1 MTWLISGV
9 VLWSIV
15 HFAPSVARGFRQS
28 LIDRLGEGPY
38 KGVFTLLIVASL
50 VLIVLGWRS
59 TPEEYIYSLPAWS
72 RTAGLLLMVVSF
84 ILFGAAQY
92 KSAIKRAIRHP
103 MLTAV
108 IVWSIS
114 HLLTNGT
121 TRALVLFGGLGIW
134 ALLEIILIN
143 SREGAYTKPEA
154 PGMKTEIRGLIVS
167 AVIFVVAMFLHPYFA
182 GVNVI
187 PR

>member
-1 MTWLISGV
+1 MIWLICGV

-15 HFAPSVARGFRQS
+15 HFVPSLARSFRQG
-28 LIDRLGEGPY
+28 LIGRMGEGPY
-38 KGVFTLLIVASL
+38 KGVFTLLIVTSL

-59 TPEEYIYSLPAWS
+59 TPEDYIYVLPAWS
-72 RTAGLLLMVVSF
+72 RTAGYLLMVLAFV
-84 ILFGAAQY
+84 LFGAAQY
-92 KSAIKRAIRHP
+92 KTAIKRVIRHP

-108 IVWSIS
+108 VIWSIS

-134 ALLEIILIN
+134 ALLEMLLIN
-143 SREGAYTKPEA
+143 ARESDYTKPEA
-154 PGMKTEIRGLIVS
+154 PGLKTEVRGLVIS
-167 AVIFVVAMFLHPYFA
+167 AVIFAVAMFLHPYFA
-182 GVNVI
+182 GVNII